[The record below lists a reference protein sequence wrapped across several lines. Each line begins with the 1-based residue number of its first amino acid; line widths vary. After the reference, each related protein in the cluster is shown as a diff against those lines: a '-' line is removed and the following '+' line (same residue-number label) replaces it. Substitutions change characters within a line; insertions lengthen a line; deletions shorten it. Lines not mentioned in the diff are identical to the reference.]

1 MYASLYRSVCACV
14 SHCGDIS
21 IGRPILS
28 SLRVDFKG
36 EEISAGFSRL
46 VNSLSP
52 ESGVFS
58 TCVCVYVCVTVF
70 VCTYMHLFVWLYAYI
85 DCQNTDVWLI
95 KMHLL

>member
-1 MYASLYRSVCACV
+1 MHLYTGVCVCV

-28 SLRVDFKG
+28 SLLVDFKG

-52 ESGVFS
+52 ESGVCA
-58 TCVCVYVCVTVF
+58 TCVRACVC
-70 VCTYMHLFVWLYAYI
+70 LS
-85 DCQNTDVWLI
+85 Q
-95 KMHLL
+95 

>member
-1 MYASLYRSVCACV
+1 MHLYTCVFECVYSCVCICVCAC
-14 SHCGDIS
+14 HCGDIS

-28 SLRVDFKG
+28 SLLVDFKG

-58 TCVCVYVCVTVF
+58 TCVRACACRS
-70 VCTYMHLFVWLYAYI
+70 L
-85 DCQNTDVWLI
+85 
-95 KMHLL
+95 